1 LLVDAGLS
9 GRELE
14 RRMARVG
21 ISPRKLSAILV
32 SHEHRDHISGVGV
45 LARRYRL
52 PVYINELTLSQC
64 QAALDRVQ
72 VKIFETGKDFELGPI
87 KVHPFSVSHDAV
99 DPVGFTFGN
108 NGMVLG
114 LATDLGVATNLV
126 KAHLAKCNAM
136 VIESNHDREMLINGP
151 YHWELK
157 RRVQGRRGHLSNDAA
172 ADLLTAVLHEDLT
185 RVVLAHL
192 SEINNEPELALA
204 RAGSVLNSASLG
216 FHLDVAYQDRPS
228 EIFEI

>member
-1 LLVDAGLS
+1 
-9 GRELE
+9 
-14 RRMARVG
+14 
-21 ISPRKLSAILV
+21 
-32 SHEHRDHISGVGV
+32 
-45 LARRYRL
+45 
-52 PVYINELTLSQC
+52 
-64 QAALDRVQ
+64 
-72 VKIFETGKDFELGPI
+72 
-87 KVHPFSVSHDAV
+87 
-99 DPVGFTFGN
+99 
-108 NGMVLG
+108 
-114 LATDLGVATNLV
+114 
-126 KAHLAKCNAM
+126 
-136 VIESNHDREMLINGP
+136 MLINGP

-216 FHLDVAYQDRPS
+216 FHLGVAYQDRPS

>member
-1 LLVDAGLS
+1 MLVDAGLS

-72 VKIFETGKDFELGPI
+72 VKIFETGKDFALGPI

-99 DPVGFTFGN
+99 TTEWCWAWPRISGSLRTWSRHTWPNATPWSSSPIMTGKCLSTVHTIGN
-108 NGMVLG
+108 
-114 LATDLGVATNLV
+114 
-126 KAHLAKCNAM
+126 
-136 VIESNHDREMLINGP
+136 
-151 YHWELK
+151 
-157 RRVQGRRGHLSNDAA
+157 
-172 ADLLTAVLHEDLT
+172 
-185 RVVLAHL
+185 
-192 SEINNEPELALA
+192 
-204 RAGSVLNSASLG
+204 
-216 FHLDVAYQDRPS
+216 
-228 EIFEI
+228 